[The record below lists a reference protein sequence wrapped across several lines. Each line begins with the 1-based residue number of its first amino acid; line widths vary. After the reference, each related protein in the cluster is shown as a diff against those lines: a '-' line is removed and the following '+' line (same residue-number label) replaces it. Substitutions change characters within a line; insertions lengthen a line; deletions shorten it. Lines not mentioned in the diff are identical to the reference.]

1 MDIELWTIV
10 FRTILVYVIIL
21 VIFRLMGKREIGEL
35 SILDLVVFIM
45 LAEIAVFSVEEPSE
59 SFAHAFV
66 PMVVLLVIQ
75 RASALISLKSQF
87 FRELIDGKPS
97 IIIREG
103 KIDEREMRKQR
114 YNFDDLMQ
122 QLRENGTEKISDV
135 NFAIL
140 EPSGKLSV
148 FENEG
153 NGSSGEQGFITP
165 LIADGK
171 VQHQNLKQNNKDE
184 EWLLNELHKRGYNQ
198 ASQISFLTVDNQN
211 KWYIDEYDEKR

>member
-1 MDIELWTIV
+1 LDIQFWTIV
-10 FRTILVYVIIL
+10 FRTVLVYIIIL
-21 VIFRLMGKREIGEL
+21 FIFRLMGKREIGEL

-59 SFAHAFV
+59 SFMHAFV
-66 PMVVLLVIQ
+66 PMIVLLIIQ
-75 RASALISLKSQF
+75 RGSALISLKSQS
-87 FRELIDGKPS
+87 FREMVDGKPS
-97 IIIREG
+97 MIIREG

-135 NFAIL
+135 DFAVL

-148 FENEG
+148 FENQG
-153 NGSSGEQGFITP
+153 NSGEKGFITP

-171 VQHQNLKQNNKDE
+171 VQHENLKQNEKDE
-184 EWLLNELHKRGYNQ
+184 EWLIKELHKRGYENPK
-198 ASQISFLTVDNQN
+198 QISFLTVDNQN